1 MLLTPFGERV
11 HGGFAQRTPTIAKD
25 AHSKHPESLVKLFGQ
40 VDFQFGHRAI
50 ISFSPWGQRD
60 MAKHQV

>member
-25 AHSKHPESLVKLFGQ
+25 AHSKDPESLVKFPGQ
-40 VDFQFGHRAI
+40 IHFQFGYRAV
-50 ISFSPWGQRD
+50 ISFSP
-60 MAKHQV
+60 